1 MKTHI
6 NHSNFKPTVLHQNE
20 VGQISQCE
28 ECGEITILIKS
39 IMFFCNVGML
49 KDIRKMI
56 SSIVSRIDDHIFIV
70 NDEQKVVLCTIH
82 ENVKLC
88 FTIEEML
95 ELNELLD
102 QSLHMIEVN
111 KLLMN

>member
-56 SSIVSRIDDHIFIV
+56 SSIISRIDDHIFIV

>member
-6 NHSNFKPTVLHQNE
+6 NHSNFKPTILHQNE

-56 SSIVSRIDDHIFIV
+56 SSITSRIDDHIFIV

>member
-111 KLLMN
+111 KLLIN

>member
-6 NHSNFKPTVLHQNE
+6 NHSNFKPTVLHQND

-56 SSIVSRIDDHIFIV
+56 SSITSRIDDHIFIV

>member
-28 ECGEITILIKS
+28 ECEEITILIKS

-56 SSIVSRIDDHIFIV
+56 SSIISRIDDHIFIV

>member
-6 NHSNFKPTVLHQNE
+6 NHSNFNPTVLHQND
-20 VGQISQCE
+20 VGQVSQCE

-56 SSIVSRIDDHIFIV
+56 SSITSRIDDHIFIV